1 MIVRAE
7 TARVFGNLSRRVEIR
22 QCFQD
27 DGQFV
32 DILSDLDSAQTIRYT
47 YFIFMKVVIQTIYS
61 SNKSSQEYFHFI
73 FLILVRVIEI

>member
-32 DILSDLDSAQTIRYT
+32 DILSDLDSAQTIRYI
-47 YFIFMKVVIQTIYS
+47 YLNFLKQLNINIHLGIPVINVANNNFILY
-61 SNKSSQEYFHFI
+61 Y
-73 FLILVRVIEI
+73 

>member
-32 DILSDLDSAQTIRYT
+32 DILSDLDSAHTNRYT
-47 YFIFMKVVIQTIYS
+47 YLTFF
-61 SNKSSQEYFHFI
+61 
-73 FLILVRVIEI
+73 R

>member
-47 YFIFMKVVIQTIYS
+47 YFIFYKECNPNNL
-61 SNKSSQEYFHFI
+61 NKCSQ
-73 FLILVRVIEI
+73 